1 MATASQQVRFLSF
14 TMAMHATVTCGTRCR
29 NSATAWLQSA
39 AADASV
45 ATSKITAKDV
55 VQEFYTRYNKGDVD
69 GIMELF
75 ADDCEY
81 HDMIYAD
88 PFTGKEQI
96 RAFFAKFSSTISK
109 DLQFVVDGISG
120 GDPNNTGVQW

>member
-1 MATASQQVRFLSF
+1 MVE
-14 TMAMHATVTCGTRCR
+14 
-29 NSATAWLQSA
+29 
-39 AADASV
+39 
-45 ATSKITAKDV
+45 
-55 VQEFYTRYNKGDVD
+55 EFYTRYNKGDVD

-120 GDPNNTGVQW
+120 VDPNNTGVKW

>member
-1 MATASQQVRFLSF
+1 MAMASQQVRFSSF
-14 TMAMHATVTCGTRCR
+14 IMAMHAKVVCVPHCR

-39 AADASV
+39 AAAANV
-45 ATSKITAKDV
+45 ATSQRTAKDV

-75 ADDCEY
+75 ADECEY

-120 GDPNNTGVQW
+120 GDPNNTGVKW

>member
-1 MATASQQVRFLSF
+1 MAAARQQVRFSSF
-14 TMAMHATVTCGTRCR
+14 VMAMHATVTCGAHCR
-29 NSATAWLQSA
+29 NSDTAWLQSA
-39 AADASV
+39 AAAAS
-45 ATSKITAKDV
+45 V
-55 VQEFYTRYNKGDVD
+55 VQEFYTRYNKGDVN

-120 GDPNNTGVQW
+120 GDPNNTGVKW